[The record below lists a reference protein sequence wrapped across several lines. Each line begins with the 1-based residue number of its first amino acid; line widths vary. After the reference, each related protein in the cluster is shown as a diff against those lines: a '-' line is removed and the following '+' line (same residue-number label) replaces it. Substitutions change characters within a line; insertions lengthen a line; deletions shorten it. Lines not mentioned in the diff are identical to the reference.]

1 MQEGRK
7 VQYSVLEYPI
17 KCAEAIETTTKMI
30 DFAYDS
36 VCCLPVKMRLGH
48 QLRTLGNV
56 ER

>member
-30 DFAYDS
+30 DFAYDF
-36 VCCLPVKMRLGH
+36 VCCLKMQLEH
-48 QLRTLGNV
+48 QLRTVGIV
-56 ER
+56 EH

>member
-30 DFAYDS
+30 DFAYDF
-36 VCCLPVKMRLGH
+36 VCCPKMQLGH